1 MNIDMFSLAL
11 IGAASV
17 LVSSLG
23 GEICSSSNHNT
34 KGSDRDHI
42 STHGVQGASL
52 LALPAAKQMT
62 RAAPVHRKTAEL
74 TLRERVSLET

>member
-1 MNIDMFSLAL
+1 MNMDMFSLAL
-11 IGAASV
+11 IVAASV

-42 STHGVQGASL
+42 STHGVQGPSL
-52 LALPAAKQMT
+52 LAWLALKPMA
-62 RAAPVHRKTAEL
+62 RAAFVQCKTAEL